1 MGKRLRLI
9 RIYYG
14 LTQVKLASLCGISQ
28 PVLSQIERN
37 QLIPNEADL
46 NRIITAIKYNKL
58 AVT

>member
-28 PVLSQIERN
+28 PVLSQIETN